1 MTPMKLLYID
11 LFCGAGGTSTGV
23 ENARYEGRQCAKVI
37 GCVNHD
43 ANAIASHAANH
54 PDAMHFTEDIRTLEL
69 SPLIAHIAKMRKL
82 YPDAFV
88 VLWASLECTN
98 FSKAKGG
105 QPRDADSRTLAEHL
119 FRYIEAINP
128 DYIQIENV
136 EEFMSW
142 GDLDENGKPISK
154 DAGRLYQQWV
164 ANVCGYGY
172 RFVHRILNSAD
183 YEAYTS
189 RRRFFGI
196 FAKGSL
202 PIVFPEPTHSKEGAA
217 GLFGRL
223 HRWKPVRE
231 VLDFSD
237 EGESIFGRKK
247 PLVDAT
253 LERIY
258 AGLIKFVA
266 GGKEAFMVKWN
277 SMSRAGKYHAPG
289 IDEPCPTVATQ
300 SRLGVAQVSFLSKYY
315 GGSPEGKS
323 VSVEEPAGAITT
335 RDHHSFI
342 TAYYGNGHN
351 HSIDE
356 PAPTLTTKDR
366 LAFVDM
372 QYGNGTPCDIET
384 PAPTV
389 TTNPKHQLVTCKPW
403 IMNTSFKNT
412 GSSIDEPAQTVTA
425 NRKWHY
431 LMNPQFQSAGG
442 SVDSPCFTLI
452 ARMDKMPP
460 YLIQTEQGEMA
471 IVIEPDDSPA
481 MVKIKQF
488 MALYGIIDI
497 KMRMLRI
504 PELKRIMGFPSDY
517 VLVGTQADQKKFI
530 GNAVEVNMARVLCEA
545 LCARLIEEDIKP
557 IRAAA

>member
-1 MTPMKLLYID
+1 MKLLYID

-183 YEAYTS
+183 DGAYTS

>member
-1 MTPMKLLYID
+1 MITLRSNQSEPINKAIAFFNEKKPKPSLIVLPTAWGKSILTAFVAKNCTDKLL
-11 LFCGAGGTSTGV
+11 
-23 ENARYEGRQCAKVI
+23 
-37 GCVNHD
+37 
-43 ANAIASHAANH
+43 
-54 PDAMHFTEDIRTLEL
+54 
-69 SPLIAHIAKMRKL
+69 
-82 YPDAFV
+82 
-88 VLWASLECTN
+88 VL
-98 FSKAKGG
+98 
-105 QPRDADSRTLAEHL
+105 QP
-119 FRYIEAINP
+119 
-128 DYIQIENV
+128 
-136 EEFMSW
+136 
-142 GDLDENGKPISK
+142 
-154 DAGRLYQQWV
+154 
-164 ANVCGYGY
+164 
-172 RFVHRILNSAD
+172 
-183 YEAYTS
+183 
-189 RRRFFGI
+189 
-196 FAKGSL
+196 
-202 PIVFPEPTHSKEGAA
+202 SKELLEQNYKKYLSLCGFVTNA
-217 GLFGRL
+217 GIY
-223 HRWKPVRE
+223 
-231 VLDFSD
+231 SA
-237 EGESIFGRKK
+237 SFGRK
-247 PLVDAT
+247 DIAQITYAT
-253 LERIY
+253 I
-258 AGLIKFVA
+258 GSIKSLGATFKQM
-266 GGKEAFMVKWN
+266 GFTKML
-277 SMSRAGKYHAPG
+277 
-289 IDEPCPTVATQ
+289 IDEAHLYPRE
-300 SRLGVAQVSFLSKYY
+300 SDSMLGKFL
-315 GGSPEGKS
+315 
-323 VSVEEPAGAITT
+323 EESGIT
-335 RDHHSFI
+335 HVLGI
-342 TAYYGNGHN
+342 TATPVKLQTNR
-351 HSIDE
+351 
-356 PAPTLTTKDR
+356 DR
-366 LAFVDM
+366 
-372 QYGNGTPCDIET
+372 TPCDIET

>member
-1 MTPMKLLYID
+1 MKLLYID

-183 YEAYTS
+183 YRAYTS